1 VTGHPL
7 AAREPRPFPSAQET
21 PAVLRDT
28 SAGEPSK
35 VLPRVPACSLLP
47 RAIGFAVVIV
57 QGNWGG
63 DCLIGLNRLCS
74 ARPSLCTSGLWS
86 APSGVPTLWTDVH
99 TGPLRASVRESRKDQ
114 HLDAWI
120 SCFQTLLVTLGCR
133 PVIVNQADEARQ
145 FRRPAQPA
153 LLFDEP
159 LAVRREPCPARS
171 SIILFLL
178 RPSCA
183 CYMAIGH
190 PRAASELARKRRS
203 FS

>member
-63 DCLIGLNRLCS
+63 RLS
-74 ARPSLCTSGLWS
+74 DRT
-86 APSGVPTLWTDVH
+86 
-99 TGPLRASVRESRKDQ
+99 Q
-114 HLDAWI
+114 
-120 SCFQTLLVTLGCR
+120 QTV
-133 PVIVNQADEARQ
+133 
-145 FRRPAQPA
+145 F
-153 LLFDEP
+153 
-159 LAVRREPCPARS
+159 CPAFFVHFGALVCTVRGPNA
-171 SIILFLL
+171 LDG
-178 RPSCA
+178 CA
-183 CYMAIGH
+183 HGS
-190 PRAASELARKRRS
+190 ASGFRQGIEKGSAS
-203 FS
+203 